1 MIPLL
6 ERPRMPVADYL
17 RIDLDPVGYIQCDRS
32 TGQLNIA
39 VVLARSD
46 GWRDLE
52 CHSEGPGSTSSD
64 R

>member
-1 MIPLL
+1 
-6 ERPRMPVADYL
+6 MPVADYL
-17 RIDLDPVGYIQCDRS
+17 RIDLNPVGYVQCDRS

-52 CHSEGPGSTSSD
+52 CHSERPGSASSD